1 MADFGEREIEYKKSN
16 IKSSKKMIQKNDIKK
31 VKLERKLF
39 KKFYQKVQI
48 LYFVRYNRIAYVKN
62 RRLA

>member
-1 MADFGEREIEYKKSN
+1 
-16 IKSSKKMIQKNDIKK
+16 MIQKNRKK
-31 VKLERKLF
+31 VKLEKKLF
-39 KKFYQKVQI
+39 KKFYQKVRI

>member
-48 LYFVRYNRIAYVKN
+48 LAYVKN

>member
-1 MADFGEREIEYKKSN
+1 
-16 IKSSKKMIQKNDIKK
+16 MIQKNRKK
-31 VKLERKLF
+31 VKLEKKLF

-48 LYFVRYNRIAYVKN
+48 LAYVKN